1 MLQATTHVD
10 PPAPDTEV
18 WRSSARGAAWC
29 ERDLLAK
36 AAKLR
41 AEGYASVLEADAP
54 VTVLA
59 ARQSADHYHGLA
71 AQLEMA
77 AQNWGNVA
85 RTFGRALTCP
95 DPLTAHTYAE
105 TANRLA
111 AAAGL
116 IAGAVEPS

>member
-1 MLQATTHVD
+1 M
-10 PPAPDTEV
+10 PPDAPPPPNAEV
-18 WRSSARGAAWC
+18 WRSSVRGAAWR

-41 AEGYASVLEADAP
+41 AEGYAAALEADVQAA
-54 VTVLA
+54 LA
-59 ARQSADHYHGLA
+59 ARESADHYHGLA
-71 AQLEMA
+71 TQMEMA

-95 DPLTAHTYAE
+95 EPLTAHAYAE

-116 IAGAVEPS
+116 IADAVDLS